1 MCVAGQA
8 LEQHVLGGAVDGFD
22 GAFEVG
28 AVGRQDDYFGA
39 ELLEGL
45 GYAFAQ
51 EVTAAVDSQFA
62 GDAAEG
68 PVVIGVEDGV
78 AGGGQDGVLAG
89 LVGGDGHA
97 ADDGGGVVDEPG
109 DPGFGSASV
118 DVDEDTGF
126 DVVGLPD
133 VVAVAARA
141 QGVDVVSAA
150 CCFAVL
156 EGGALPGAE
165 FAVDGAVEG
174 GLGGPGRGAE
184 VTVSDECEVGARHV
198 AVPLDQGFVH
208 GRGEGEVGAALG
220 GVGAVVGVGVVDPA
234 THGAPVDG
242 EGGGDGTHVVVGQA
256 VGDAQ
261 AQQAAYGGGAQGG
274 GVVGAIG

>member
-1 MCVAGQA
+1 MGVAGQA

-28 AVGRQDDYFGA
+28 AVGRQDDQFGA

-45 GYAFAQ
+45 AYALAQ
-51 EVTAAVDSQFA
+51 EVAAAVDSDLA

-68 PVVIGVEDGV
+68 PVVIGAEDGV

-89 LVGGDGHA
+89 LVGGDGQA

-109 DPGFGSASV
+109 DPRFAGVSV
-118 DVDEDTGF
+118 DVDEDAGF

-133 VVAVAARA
+133 VVAVAVGT

-150 CCFAVL
+150 SCFAFS

-184 VTVSDECEVGARHV
+184 VAVGDECEVGARHV
-198 AVPLDQGFVH
+198 AVPLGQGFVH
-208 GRGEGEVGAALG
+208 GRGEGEVAAALG
-220 GVGAVVGVGVVDPA
+220 V
-234 THGAPVDG
+234 
-242 EGGGDGTHVVVGQA
+242 
-256 VGDAQ
+256 
-261 AQQAAYGGGAQGG
+261 
-274 GVVGAIG
+274 